1 MKRRNRLSQTNDILR
16 VRRYGTSYAHP
27 LIVLMKCKNN
37 LKQVRMGVMVN
48 KSIGGAVVRNR
59 CKRQI
64 RSLFDGYLDRI
75 ENGWDLLIIA
85 RQPIGR
91 ADYSSMKSTL
101 QDLLCK
107 AELMNP

>member
-1 MKRRNRLSQTNDILR
+1 MKRKNRLSQTNDILR

-27 LIVLMKCKNN
+27 LIVLIKCNNN
-37 LKQVRMGVMVN
+37 LEQVRMGVMVN

-75 ENGWDLLIIA
+75 EKGWDLLLIA
-85 RQPIGR
+85 RQPIVR
-91 ADYSSMKSTL
+91 ADYLSMKATL
-101 QDLLCK
+101 LELLSK